1 MSNKEEQKV
10 NSPTRTEAPKF
21 EAFVKSLPFTTTTE
35 EIQKHFSDCGAVENV
50 NLLKGRG
57 GRSKGVAFVR
67 FNNNESLQKAIQ
79 KNNSEFGGRT
89 LVVEAAAPREQ
100 RPDGLR
106 ERKPRVEGNADS
118 NSIFV
123 GNLSYTTT
131 EQSLRSVFEGCGEI
145 KAIRIATDFEGRARG
160 FAHVDFEDNDGAKNA
175 VKKSGTELDGRTI
188 RVDFSSGQRNGGQG
202 GIRRGGRGGYRGGRG
217 RGGPRPYGDRP
228 YGDRREGG
236 DRNYSDSRRDYGDR
250 REAGER
256 GGDRRE
262 GGDRTYGERRDYGD
276 RREGGERREG
286 GGGYRGGSTRGGT
299 RGAPRTNDTRA
310 KDTR

>member
-10 NSPTRTEAPKF
+10 NSPTKIEAPKF

-35 EIQKHFSDCGAVENV
+35 EITKHFSDCGNVENV

-79 KNNSEFGGRT
+79 KNNTDFGGRT

-100 RPDGLR
+100 RPDGQR
-106 ERKPRVEGNADS
+106 ERRPRVEGNVNS

-131 EQSLRSVFEGCGEI
+131 EQSLRSIFEGAGEI

-160 FAHVDFEDNDGAKNA
+160 FAHVDFADNDGAQNA

-188 RVDFSSGQRNGGQG
+188 RVDFSSGQRTVGGFSG
-202 GIRRGGRGGYRGGRG
+202 RGRGGFRGGRG
-217 RGGPRPYGDRP
+217 RGGPREGGYGGP
-228 YGDRREGG
+228 REGG
-236 DRNYSDSRRDYGDR
+236 YGGP
-250 REAGER
+250 RE
-256 GGDRRE
+256 
-262 GGDRTYGERRDYGD
+262 
-276 RREGGERREG
+276 
-286 GGGYRGGSTRGGT
+286 GGYRGGNREGGYN
-299 RGAPRTNDTRA
+299 REGNNRDRDGGNRDREGGYSREGGNRDGAPRDGGSRGGSRGGYRGGNRDGGAPRGEKRETRQ
-310 KDTR
+310 